1 MESNEKLLK
10 KLNNGRE
17 YRAMRLEVR
26 TADPAAPDSKQEVE
40 GYACTFNQ
48 SYLLYEYMGD
58 SGTTYRVME
67 QIDPHAFDDC
77 DMDDVIM
84 QYDHEGR
91 VFARTKNG
99 TLALAAD
106 GTGLKVTADLGGT
119 EIEQERKWLQPGI
132 WIGPAILSAVLL
144 VVIVYAILGINDQG
158 IDGAAINAKEVG
170 IALFGPYVLAVELAS
185 MLLLAGLVVAF
196 HIGREERA
204 GEVLSNRLNDSDK
217 RKTEEHA

>member
-26 TADPAAPDSKQEVE
+26 TADPAAPDARQEVE

-48 SYLLYEYMGD
+48 PYLLYEYMGD
-58 SGTTYRVME
+58 SSTTYRVME

-106 GTGLKVTADLGGT
+106 SAGLKVTADLGGT
-119 EIEQERKWLQPGI
+119 EIGRQLFAEIKGGYTDKMSFGFTVAEDKRETVRDLESHIMTVNRTITKIKKLYDV
-132 WIGPAILSAVLL
+132 SAVSLPANDATSISARKFLDGEIERIKAERLQRADTATKIKLKLL
-144 VVIVYAILGINDQG
+144 
-158 IDGAAINAKEVG
+158 
-170 IALFGPYVLAVELAS
+170 
-185 MLLLAGLVVAF
+185 
-196 HIGREERA
+196 
-204 GEVLSNRLNDSDK
+204 GE
-217 RKTEEHA
+217 

>member
-48 SYLLYEYMGD
+48 PYLLYEYRGD
-58 SGTTYRVME
+58 SGTSYRIME

-99 TLALAAD
+99 TLTLAAD
-106 GTGLKVTADLGGT
+106 SAGLKVTADLGGT
-119 EIEQERKWLQPGI
+119 EIGRQLFAEIKGGYTDKMSFGFTVAEDKRETVNRTITKIKKLYDV
-132 WIGPAILSAVLL
+132 SAVSLPANDATSISARKFLDGEIERIKAERLQRADTATKIKLKLL
-144 VVIVYAILGINDQG
+144 GV
-158 IDGAAINAKEVG
+158 
-170 IALFGPYVLAVELAS
+170 
-185 MLLLAGLVVAF
+185 
-196 HIGREERA
+196 
-204 GEVLSNRLNDSDK
+204 
-217 RKTEEHA
+217 

>member
-1 MESNEKLLK
+1 MENHDKLLQ

-26 TADPAAPDSKQEVE
+26 TADPAAPDARQEVE

-48 SYLLYEYMGD
+48 PYLLYEYTGD

-67 QIDPHAFDDC
+67 QIDPHSFDDC

-99 TLALAAD
+99 TL
-106 GTGLKVTADLGGT
+106 DL
-119 EIEQERKWLQPGI
+119 
-132 WIGPAILSAVLL
+132 
-144 VVIVYAILGINDQG
+144 
-158 IDGAAINAKEVG
+158 
-170 IALFGPYVLAVELAS
+170 
-185 MLLLAGLVVAF
+185 
-196 HIGREERA
+196 
-204 GEVLSNRLNDSDK
+204 
-217 RKTEEHA
+217 

>member
-1 MESNEKLLK
+1 MENHDKLLK

-26 TADPAAPDSKQEVE
+26 TTDPAAPDSKQEVE

-48 SYLLYEYMGD
+48 PYLLYEYRGD
-58 SGTTYRVME
+58 SGTCYRIME

-106 GTGLKVTADLGGT
+106 SAGLKVTADLGGT
-119 EIEQERKWLQPGI
+119 EIGRQLFAEIKGGYTDKMSFGFTVPRISAK
-132 WIGPAILSAVLL
+132 LSVTWKAT
-144 VVIVYAILGINDQG
+144 
-158 IDGAAINAKEVG
+158 
-170 IALFGPYVLAVELAS
+170 S
-185 MLLLAGLVVAF
+185 
-196 HIGREERA
+196 
-204 GEVLSNRLNDSDK
+204 
-217 RKTEEHA
+217 

>member
-1 MESNEKLLK
+1 M
-10 KLNNGRE
+10 
-17 YRAMRLEVR
+17 MTV
-26 TADPAAPDSKQEVE
+26 
-40 GYACTFNQ
+40 
-48 SYLLYEYMGD
+48 
-58 SGTTYRVME
+58 VM
-67 QIDPHAFDDC
+67 F
-77 DMDDVIM
+77 V
-84 QYDHEGR
+84 
-91 VFARTKNG
+91 V
-99 TLALAAD
+99 
-106 GTGLKVTADLGGT
+106 VTAATMSVMVVMMLMLVFIMLVVAAMLIVFVVMMLNLGGT